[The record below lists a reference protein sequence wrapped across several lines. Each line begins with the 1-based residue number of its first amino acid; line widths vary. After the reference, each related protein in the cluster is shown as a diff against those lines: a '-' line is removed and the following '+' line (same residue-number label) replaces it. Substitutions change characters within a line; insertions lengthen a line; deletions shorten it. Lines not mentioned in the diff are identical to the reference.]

1 MAKNIHTAEQV
12 VGEKS
17 IPLAIS
23 ISENGIATKQ
33 GWKGEVI
40 YSWSEISELE
50 VEGPDSIQKRITA
63 SRLILTGVFA
73 FAFKKKTGE
82 AFLFISFKD
91 ERTPVIFKFPKK
103 SEPELKAIF
112 APYRSKIAGTVSSGS
127 PISEIDSVAQLTKLG
142 ELFEKGLIDEAEFKA
157 SKAKILGLD

>member
-23 ISENGIATKQ
+23 LSENGIATKQ

-40 YSWSEISELE
+40 YPWSEISELE

-63 SRLILTGVFA
+63 SRLIMTGVFA

-82 AFLFISFKD
+82 AFLFISFTD
-91 ERTPVIFKFPKK
+91 ERAPVVFKFPKK

-112 APYRSKIAGTVSSGS
+112 APYRSKIAGTVSAGS